1 MAHHADNTDDII
13 TVTCGAV
20 TSPSDVNN
28 TSVPDLFLLL
38 ESEPMFIAASLLYKV
53 GLVVVFVAGIV
64 GNVMTLVIQHHIA
77 GDSDTGLSVFISSLA
92 VADSAM
98 LAYSC
103 ASWYLL
109 ALNLLD
115 PHDQRDSVCKI
126 AYFLVYSLGLMPTWI
141 LVAMTLQRAASILF
155 PHRVKAA
162 WTARK
167 AKVTVCV
174 IVLASLALNSHM
186 LYGRK
191 LQTLPGGEQQCGYVS
206 EEYRHVF
213 EDVWPSVDSVLGI
226 FLPFALLI
234 GANVVL
240 VNRVRRS
247 VEEAKQSLATG
258 SSRQQLQTREQK
270 ASNMTV
276 TLICVSLAFLLLT
289 LPLALYYVAKRKAGI
304 SIQPGATEYVREMAD
319 NAFAEAVCN
328 ILYLSNNAI
337 NFYIYI
343 LTGSRYREAL
353 KGMLGCRAAQ
363 CE

>member
-13 TVTCGAV
+13 TVTWGAV

-38 ESEPMFIAASLLYKV
+38 GSEPMFIAASLLYKV
-53 GLVVVFVAGIV
+53 GLVVIFVAGIV
-64 GNVMTLVIQHHIA
+64 GNVMTLMIQHHIA
-77 GDSDTGLSVFISSLA
+77 GDSDSGLSVFISSLA
-92 VADSAM
+92 VADSAA
-98 LAYSC
+98 LAC
-103 ASWYLL
+103 TSWYLL
-109 ALNLLD
+109 AFHLIDTKDN
-115 PHDQRDSVCKI
+115 QGTCKI
-126 AYFLVYSLGLMPTWI
+126 AYFLVYSLCMMPTWI

-155 PHRVKAA
+155 PHRVKAV

-186 LYGRK
+186 VYGRE
-191 LQTLPGGEQQCGYVS
+191 LQALPGEDQQCGYVS

-213 EDVWPSVDSVLGI
+213 EDVWPFVDLVLAS
-226 FLPFALLI
+226 FLPFVLLI
-234 GANVVL
+234 GANAVL

-270 ASNMTV
+270 ASSMTV

-289 LPLALYYVAKRKAGI
+289 SPVALFYVAKRTAGI
-304 SIQPGATEYVREMAD
+304 SRQPGATDDVREMAD
-319 NAFAEAVCN
+319 NVFAEALGN
-328 ILYLSNNAI
+328 ILFLSNNAI

-353 KGMLGCRAAQ
+353 KGMLGCRAA
-363 CE
+363 EKGM